1 MASPA
6 EVAQASADQARSPER
21 SRQPSHQDGTGLAGQ
36 GRAGSLL
43 GLQRSH
49 GNQFVQRLLGGP
61 PTATPPPVI
70 QRSLRVGTEGGHL
83 EHEAGRL
90 AGELADGEDPQAGVR
105 VRISRAG
112 RGAGGVLD
120 PVVRQILAEAS
131 GRGVPLPGST
141 RRTYERS
148 LGADFGAVRVHTGP
162 RANDINL
169 RLRSSAAT
177 KGHDIFF
184 RAGEYDPGSEAGQ
197 ELLAHELVHVVQQSA
212 QAEPGVIQLGRSKDR
227 NTRRRPP
234 ARSSTTK
241 RKRTTRRGTGG
252 SDDDSWEPDS
262 RSEEDSDFDF
272 EYGIGDAV
280 EESEDEWQPRSSA
293 RTSARSKS
301 RKSRK
306 TTTKSK
312 PRAQSQPRVSKRKR
326 DDDSEEAD
334 AAAAS
339 SSERTS
345 AEETKAADRAQAPE
359 GEELDV
365 KYFSMDEMKE
375 YLIGQELPVDKEP
388 EPVSVGVVVWN
399 INHLKAEEE
408 KKETERKTTSRK
420 SKKARKDGP
429 EPEGYDEKAIL
440 AAMET
445 LKNELAKVGDNLTI
459 AADLAISNLG
469 DPPENK
475 KQKTQY
481 SATKRELSQ
490 LKTDIRQIRERDL
503 GPVLKAAT
511 AAIAGHEHD
520 AGKGTIEERAE
531 RLDQIR
537 GLARVLKRLD
547 RLNTVL
553 FAGKTTIDVKTAA
566 RGTVRAVLAEQAEDS
581 VNLSA
586 AITTLRDL
594 LPGKGIEAAT
604 SAIKRTAV
612 VDLSTGI
619 FFQNPAVNLV
629 LINEMNLGIKA
640 LAAATAATDDRLD
653 LSTGPVMLARAE
665 KRQEGATGKA
675 AITVGTGDDAQQ
687 VVGRQYEYYPA
698 INRTGGEQGLTAL
711 GTFYVSTAG
720 QFAVQGDHGAN
731 SAIGWNKS
739 AKVFRGIVVHRYRQ
753 GAQEFWAGILH
764 TTPAGKDLDRAKI
777 WPQIRAPLAS
787 LNELA
792 LHFKIP
798 LLVGGDFYIPAEG
811 IVNNPTKQQ
820 SDEIK
825 DADPELMTTVKL
837 WNFARNVFLSAQA
850 EMTPDAMD
858 AFADTVSKTE
868 LPQKEH
874 KPAQKPAK
882 AKKKTT
888 KKAAAKKAA
897 AKKVKKGAPRK
908 SGKQP
913 AEPAKVL
920 RFNAGISKTE
930 HKRQWDVYSAAAR
943 TAIAKVPKSAF
954 KRDLAMAMLAP
965 GKKYDVNWDWTLGAG
980 DIKQVDIIRNYRRPD
995 DSALPHPE
1003 PLITMRRALK
1013 PLGYKVIRA
1022 GSPTNPKDT
1031 GRGENKMQ
1039 IADLFLVNKY
1049 WKTTRS
1055 GLVTPGKAELK
1066 PMDDSALSATRTY
1079 WKISDHSPVLLL
1091 GSTTEHDV
1099 FPHRAFQMPAKAA
1112 KQAVKANMKAMNYY
1126 EEMFGGLQTL
1136 PEVAGIKEQIA
1147 QIRELLT
1154 QPLTSPHPDLLAE
1167 ITDLTNFLALS
1178 IDEIPGFVPT
1188 AKQRAALNGLAHWR
1202 PYYTTDF
1209 AVEVKGQGDVQQER
1223 ESDSD
1228 EEQDFAWE
1236 TEAAYYDDD
1245 LLADLLDPDA
1255 LTDANWPT
1263 GEIAHASNSCYLAAL
1278 IHVLASHYSLT
1289 SLADP
1294 DNLREAGPSVQASK
1308 FQVDSGL
1315 HQLIT
1320 KLNNPKDTITT
1331 DEMRT
1336 FMRYLDSLG
1345 DMLSPEPLTELEKK
1359 QLDEQASGA
1368 AQQATAKRKA
1378 YGVQQDA
1385 AEILLKVLNRLDA
1398 TADVVA
1404 PIQSTITPPTS
1415 DDPPNVEGQSVL
1427 LLPVHNETI
1436 TSIHEALASYSQP
1449 EDIEAG
1455 YDAVPRQRV
1464 LQFARLPDVLT
1475 ISLSRFQWNADGS
1488 ERKIK
1493 RSIRADDPL
1502 TIPEQCLTPA
1512 LRAEVGDTPVMY
1524 RLIHMV
1530 HHLGETMRGGH
1541 YRSFGRIPGEGEAD
1555 QWYRHDDTNYPFRR
1569 IVPGNAALKKALKTG
1584 YIYVY
1589 QRIQ

>member
-1 MASPA
+1 MSPRRMASPA
-6 EVAQASADQARSPER
+6 EAAQVSANQARSPER

-49 GNQFVQRLLGGP
+49 GNHFVQRLLGGSQ
-61 PTATPPPVI
+61 TATPPPVI

-90 AGELADGEDPQAGVR
+90 AGEIADGEDPQAGAR

-120 PVVRQILAEAS
+120 PVVRRILAEAS
-131 GRGVPLPGST
+131 GSGVPLPGST

-177 KGHDIFF
+177 TGHDIFF

-212 QAEPGVIQLGRSKDR
+212 EAEPGLIQLGRSKDR

-234 ARSSTTK
+234 ARRSTTK
-241 RKRTTRRGTGG
+241 RKRTTGRRGTGG

-262 RSEEDSDFDF
+262 RSEEDSDF
-272 EYGIGDAV
+272 EYDIGDAV
-280 EESEDEWQPRSSA
+280 EESGDEWQPRSSV
-293 RTSARSKS
+293 RKSARSKS

-312 PRAQSQPRVSKRKR
+312 PRAQSQPKVSKRKR
-326 DDDSEEAD
+326 DDDSEEA
-334 AAAAS
+334 
-339 SSERTS
+339 E
-345 AEETKAADRAQAPE
+345 AADRAQAPA

-365 KYFSMDEMKE
+365 KYFTMDEMKE

-408 KKETERKTTSRK
+408 EKKTERKATARK
-420 SKKARKDGP
+420 GKKARTAEP

-459 AADLAISNLG
+459 AADLAISELG

-481 SATKRELSQ
+481 SGTKRELSQ
-490 LKTDIRQIRERDL
+490 LKTDIKQIRERDL

-511 AAIAGHEHD
+511 AAIAGHEQD

-553 FAGKTTIDVKTAA
+553 FAGKSTIEMKTAA
-566 RGTVRAVLAEQAEDS
+566 RGTVRAVLAKQAEDS
-581 VNLSA
+581 ANLSA
-586 AITTLRDL
+586 AITALRDL
-594 LPGKGIEAAT
+594 LPSKGIEAAT

-612 VDLSTGI
+612 VDLSTGT

-640 LAAATAATDDRLD
+640 LAAATAATDDRLN
-653 LSTGPVMLARAE
+653 LSTGPIMLARAE
-665 KRQEGATGKA
+665 KRPEGATGKA
-675 AITVGTGDDAQQ
+675 AITVGAGDDAQQ

-720 QFAVQGDHGAN
+720 LFAVQGEHGAN

-739 AKVFRGIVVHRYRQ
+739 AKSFRGIVVHRYRQ

-811 IVNNPTKQQ
+811 IVNNPTTEQNK
-820 SDEIK
+820 EIK

-850 EMTPDAMD
+850 EMTPGDMD

-868 LPQKEH
+868 LPQKED
-874 KPAQKPAK
+874 KPAQIPAK

-888 KKAAAKKAA
+888 KKVAAKKAAAKKTA

-908 SGKQP
+908 SGKQ
-913 AEPAKVL
+913 ATEPAKVL
-920 RFNAGISKTE
+920 RFNAGISKKE
-930 HKRQWDVYSAAAR
+930 NKRQWDVYSAAAR
-943 TAIAKVPKSAF
+943 TAIGKLPKSAF
-954 KRDLAMAMLAP
+954 RRDLAMAMLAP

-980 DIKQVDIIRNYRRPD
+980 DIKQVDIIRNYRRPAG
-995 DSALPHPE
+995 SALPHPE

-1147 QIRELLT
+1147 EIKGLLT

-1167 ITDLTNFLALS
+1167 ITDLTNFLVLS
-1178 IDEIPGFVPT
+1178 IAEIPDFVPT
-1188 AKQRAALNGLAHWR
+1188 AKQRAALNGLAHWQ

-1209 AVEVKGQGDVQQER
+1209 AVEVKRQGDVQQES
-1223 ESDSD
+1223 ESESD
-1228 EEQDFAWE
+1228 EEEGFAQE
-1236 TEAAYYDDD
+1236 TEAAYDDDDD

-1255 LTDANWPT
+1255 LTDADWPT

-1278 IHVLASHYSLT
+1278 IHVLASHYSLS

-1294 DNLREAGPSVQASK
+1294 GILREAGPSVEASK

-1345 DMLSPEPLTELEKK
+1345 DMLSPEPLTEPEKK
-1359 QLDEQASGA
+1359 QLGEQASNA
-1368 AQQATAKRKA
+1368 AKQATAKRKA

-1415 DDPPNVEGQSVL
+1415 ADPPNVEGQSVL
-1427 LLPVHNETI
+1427 LLPVHSEAI

-1455 YDAVPRQRV
+1455 YDDVPRQRA

-1475 ISLSRFQWNADGS
+1475 ISLSRFQWNGDGS
-1488 ERKIK
+1488 RRKIK

-1530 HHLGETMRGGH
+1530 HHQGETMRGGH
-1541 YRSFGRIPGEGEAD
+1541 YRSFGRIPGDGQAG

-1589 QRIQ
+1589 QRIP